1 MKNTSSYSPLLL
13 AFLLVLTITSCDK
26 FEEGVIQEIPFPD
39 HIPELTAT
47 LIVNDQD
54 DKIFAQISSSAAV
67 LDIEGPQ
74 PVQDAVVTLT
84 DEAGQTLYALSESD
98 FDDPVYIL
106 DLVSTFGTTLGMITL
121 TVDAPGFEQIT
132 ATNTMPSKPMFYVSY
147 EYQGDS
153 TSSLWGGPSIQDVY
167 TIDFDNNLGVNKN
180 YLIHIDGL
188 FLDID
193 TIRIESALY
202 PEGVNTSTQE
212 WRTMRFQTR
221 TDPRIT
227 RLTSLDESSVIMVS
241 DESSSSAFSAL
252 HDIQILTK
260 STPEDSKGGPI
271 STRVRVESLSP
282 ELARYYLS
290 VDSYLSGGPDF
301 FAEPSLMYSNVSS
314 GFGCFG
320 LSSQTIIEID

>member
-13 AFLLVLTITSCDK
+13 AFLLVLTLTSCDK
-26 FEEGVIQEIPFPD
+26 FSEGVIQEIPFPD

-54 DKIFAQISSSAAV
+54 DKIFAQISSSASV
-67 LDIEGPQ
+67 LDTEGPQ
-74 PVQDAVVTLT
+74 PVQGAVVTLT
-84 DEAGQTLYALSESD
+84 DEAGQTFYALSESD
-98 FDDPVYIL
+98 FDDSVYTL
-106 DLVSTFGTTLGMITL
+106 ALGSNFGTTSGLTTL

-132 ATNTMPSKPMFYVSY
+132 ATNTMPSKPLFDVSY

-153 TSSLWGGPSIQDVY
+153 TSSPWGGPSIQDVY

-188 FLDID
+188 YLDVD
-193 TIRIESALY
+193 T
-202 PEGVNTSTQE
+202 GTQE
-212 WRTMRFQTR
+212 WLAMRFQTR

-241 DESSSSAFSAL
+241 DESSSSAVSAL
-252 HDIQILTK
+252 HDVQILTK
-260 STPEDSKGGPI
+260 STPEDSKWAPI

-282 ELARYYLS
+282 ELASYYLS

-320 LSSQTIIEID
+320 LASEVIFIVE

>member
-1 MKNTSSYSPLLL
+1 MALLVLIMKNTSSYSPLLL

-39 HIPELTAT
+39 HTPELTAT

-54 DKIFAQISSSAAV
+54 DKIFAQISSSASV
-67 LDIEGPQ
+67 LDTEGPQ
-74 PVQDAVVTLT
+74 PVQGAVVTLT

-98 FDDPVYIL
+98 FYDSVYIL
-106 DLVSTFGTTLGMITL
+106 NLASTFGTTTGMTTL

-132 ATNTMPSKPMFYVSY
+132 ATNTMPSKPLFDVNY

-153 TSSLWGGPSIQDVY
+153 TSSPWEGPSIQDVY
-167 TIDFDNNLGVNKN
+167 TIDFDNNLGVKKN
-180 YLIHIDGL
+180 YLIHIDAL
-188 FLDID
+188 YLDID
-193 TIRIESALY
+193 T
-202 PEGVNTSTQE
+202 GTQE
-212 WRTMRFQTR
+212 WLAMRFQTR

-241 DESSSSAFSAL
+241 DESSSSAVSAL
-252 HDIQILTK
+252 HDVQILTK
-260 STPEDSKGGPI
+260 STPEDSEWAPI

-282 ELARYYLS
+282 ELASYYLS

-301 FAEPSLMYSNVSS
+301 FAEPSLLYSNVSS

-320 LSSQTIIEID
+320 LASEVIFIVE

>member
-1 MKNTSSYSPLLL
+1 MALLVLIMKNTSSYSPLLL
-13 AFLLVLTITSCDK
+13 AFLLVLTITSCEK

-54 DKIFAQISSSAAV
+54 DKIFAQISSSASV
-67 LDIEGPQ
+67 LDTEGPQ
-74 PVQDAVVTLT
+74 PVQGAVVTLT
-84 DEAGQTLYALSESD
+84 DEAGQTFYALSESD
-98 FDDPVYIL
+98 FYDSVYIL
-106 DLVSTFGTTLGMITL
+106 NLASPFGTTTGMTTL

-132 ATNTMPSKPMFYVSY
+132 ATNTMPSKPLFDVSY

-153 TSSLWGGPSIQDVY
+153 TSSPWGGPSIQDVY
-167 TIDFDNNLGVNKN
+167 TIDFDNNLGVKKN
-180 YLIHIDGL
+180 YLIHID
-188 FLDID
+188 
-193 TIRIESALY
+193 ALY
-202 PEGVNTSTQE
+202 QDTETGNEE
-212 WRTMRFQTR
+212 WMAMRFQTR

-241 DESSSSAFSAL
+241 DESSSSAVSAL
-252 HDIQILTK
+252 HDVQILTK
-260 STPEDSKGGPI
+260 STPEDSKWAPI

-282 ELARYYLS
+282 ELASYYLS

-320 LSSQTIIEID
+320 LASEVIFIVE

>member
-13 AFLLVLTITSCDK
+13 AFLLVLTITSCEK

-54 DKIFAQISSSAAV
+54 DKIFAQISSSASV
-67 LDIEGPQ
+67 LDTLGPQ
-74 PVQDAVVTLT
+74 PVQSAVVTLT

-98 FDDPVYIL
+98 FDDSVYIL
-106 DLVSTFGTTLGMITL
+106 DLASTFGTTTGMTTL

-132 ATNTMPSKPMFYVSY
+132 ATNTMPSKPLFDVNY

-153 TSSLWGGPSIQDVY
+153 TSSPWEGPSIQDVY
-167 TIDFDNNLGVNKN
+167 TIDFDNNLGVKKN
-180 YLIHIDGL
+180 YLIHIDAL
-188 FLDID
+188 YLDID
-193 TIRIESALY
+193 T
-202 PEGVNTSTQE
+202 GTQE
-212 WRTMRFQTR
+212 WLAMRFQTR

-241 DESSSSAFSAL
+241 DESSSSAVSAL
-252 HDIQILTK
+252 HDVQILTK
-260 STPEDSKGGPI
+260 STPEDSEWAPI

-282 ELARYYLS
+282 ELASYYLS

-301 FAEPSLMYSNVSS
+301 FAEPSLMYSNV
-314 GFGCFG
+314 
-320 LSSQTIIEID
+320 

>member
-1 MKNTSSYSPLLL
+1 MALLVLIMKNTSSYSPLLL
-13 AFLLVLTITSCDK
+13 AFLLVLTLTSCDK
-26 FEEGVIQEIPFPD
+26 FSEGVIQEIPFPD

-54 DKIFAQISSSAAV
+54 DKIIAQISSSASV
-67 LDIEGPQ
+67 LDTEGPQ
-74 PVQDAVVTLT
+74 PVQGAVVTLT
-84 DEAGQTLYALSESD
+84 DEAGQTIYALSESD
-98 FDDPVYIL
+98 FDDSVYTL
-106 DLVSTFGTTLGMITL
+106 ALASTFGTTTGMTTL

-132 ATNTMPSKPMFYVSY
+132 ATNTMPSKPLFDVNY

-153 TSSLWGGPSIQDVY
+153 TSSPWEGPSIQDVY
-167 TIDFDNNLGVNKN
+167 TIDFDNNLGVKKN
-180 YLIHIDGL
+180 YLIHIDAL
-188 FLDID
+188 YQDID
-193 TIRIESALY
+193 T
-202 PEGVNTSTQE
+202 GNQE
-212 WRTMRFQTR
+212 WLAMRFQTR

-241 DESSSSAFSAL
+241 DESSSSAVSAL
-252 HDIQILTK
+252 HDVQILTK
-260 STPEDSKGGPI
+260 STPEDSEWAPI

-282 ELARYYLS
+282 ELASYYLS

>member
-13 AFLLVLTITSCDK
+13 AFLLVLTITSCEK

-54 DKIFAQISSSAAV
+54 DKIFAQISSSASV
-67 LDIEGPQ
+67 LDTEGPQ
-74 PVQDAVVTLT
+74 PVQGAVVTLT

-98 FDDPVYIL
+98 FYDSVYIL
-106 DLVSTFGTTLGMITL
+106 NLASTFGTTTGMTTL

-132 ATNTMPSKPMFYVSY
+132 ATNTMPSKPLFDVNY

-153 TSSLWGGPSIQDVY
+153 TSSPWEGPSIQDVY
-167 TIDFDNNLGVNKN
+167 TIDFDNNLGVKKN
-180 YLIHIDGL
+180 YLIHIDAL
-188 FLDID
+188 YIDID
-193 TIRIESALY
+193 T
-202 PEGVNTSTQE
+202 GTQE
-212 WRTMRFQTR
+212 WLAMRFQTR

-241 DESSSSAFSAL
+241 DESSSSAVSAL
-252 HDIQILTK
+252 HDVQILTK
-260 STPEDSKGGPI
+260 STPEDSEWAPI

-282 ELARYYLS
+282 ELASYYLS

-301 FAEPSLMYSNVSS
+301 FAEPSLLYSNVSS

-320 LSSQTIIEID
+320 LASEVIFIVE

>member
-1 MKNTSSYSPLLL
+1 MALLVLIMKNTSSYSPLLL
-13 AFLLVLTITSCDK
+13 AFLLVLTITSCEK

-54 DKIFAQISSSAAV
+54 DKIFAQISSSASV
-67 LDIEGPQ
+67 LDTEGPQ
-74 PVQDAVVTLT
+74 PVQGAVVTLT
-84 DEAGQTLYALSESD
+84 DEAGQTFYALSESD
-98 FDDPVYIL
+98 FYDSVYIL
-106 DLVSTFGTTLGMITL
+106 NLASPFGTTTGMTTL

-132 ATNTMPSKPMFYVSY
+132 ATNTMPSKPMFDVIY

-153 TSSLWGGPSIQDVY
+153 TSSPWGGPSIQDVY

-188 FLDID
+188 YLDVD
-193 TIRIESALY
+193 T
-202 PEGVNTSTQE
+202 GTQE
-212 WRTMRFQTR
+212 WLAMRFQTR

-241 DESSSSAFSAL
+241 DESSSSAVSAL
-252 HDIQILTK
+252 HDVQILTK
-260 STPEDSKGGPI
+260 STPEDSKWAPI

-282 ELARYYLS
+282 ELASYYLS

-320 LSSQTIIEID
+320 LASEVIFIVE

>member
-1 MKNTSSYSPLLL
+1 MKNSPSYTPLLQ
-13 AFLLVLTITSCDK
+13 AFLLALTITSCEK
-26 FEEGVIQEIPFPD
+26 FTEGVVQEIPFPD
-39 HIPELTAT
+39 HIPVLTAT

-54 DKIFAQISSSAAV
+54 DKIFAQISSSASV
-67 LDIEGPQ
+67 LDTEGPQ
-74 PVQDAVVTLT
+74 PVQGAVVTLT

-98 FDDPVYIL
+98 FDDSVYIL
-106 DLVSTFGTTLGMITL
+106 DLASPFGTTTGMTTL

-132 ATNTMPSKPMFYVSY
+132 ATNTMPSKPLFDVSY

-153 TSSLWGGPSIQDVY
+153 TSSPWGGPSIQDVY

-188 FLDID
+188 YLDID
-193 TIRIESALY
+193 T
-202 PEGVNTSTQE
+202 GTQE
-212 WRTMRFQTR
+212 WLAMRFQTR

-227 RLTSLDESSVIMVS
+227 RLTNLDESSVIMVS
-241 DESSSSAFSAL
+241 DESSSSAVSAL
-252 HDIQILTK
+252 HDVQILTK
-260 STPEDSKGGPI
+260 STPEDSEWAPI
-271 STRVRVESLSP
+271 STRVRVESLSA
-282 ELARYYLS
+282 ELASYYLS

>member
-1 MKNTSSYSPLLL
+1 MALLVLIMKNTSSYSPLLL
-13 AFLLVLTITSCDK
+13 AFLLVLTITSCEK

-39 HIPELTAT
+39 HTPELTAT

-54 DKIFAQISSSAAV
+54 DKIFAQISSSASV
-67 LDIEGPQ
+67 LDTEGPQ
-74 PVQDAVVTLT
+74 PVQGAVVTLT
-84 DEAGQTLYALSESD
+84 DEAGQTFYALSESD
-98 FDDPVYIL
+98 FYDSVYIL
-106 DLVSTFGTTLGMITL
+106 NLASPFGTTTGMTTL

-132 ATNTMPSKPMFYVSY
+132 ATNTMPSKPLFDVSY

-153 TSSLWGGPSIQDVY
+153 TSSPWGGPSIQDVY

-188 FLDID
+188 YLDVD
-193 TIRIESALY
+193 T
-202 PEGVNTSTQE
+202 GTQE
-212 WRTMRFQTR
+212 WLAMRFQTR

-241 DESSSSAFSAL
+241 DESSSSAVSAL
-252 HDIQILTK
+252 HDVQILTK
-260 STPEDSKGGPI
+260 STPEDSKWAPI

-282 ELARYYLS
+282 ELASYYLS

-320 LSSQTIIEID
+320 LASEVIFIVE

>member
-26 FEEGVIQEIPFPD
+26 FSEGVIQEIPFPD

-54 DKIFAQISSSAAV
+54 DKIIAQISSSASV
-67 LDIEGPQ
+67 LDTEGPQ
-74 PVQDAVVTLT
+74 PVQGAVVTLT
-84 DEAGQTLYALSESD
+84 DEAGQTIYALSESD
-98 FDDPVYIL
+98 FYDPEYIL
-106 DLVSTFGTTLGMITL
+106 DLESTFGTTSGLTTL

-132 ATNTMPSKPMFYVSY
+132 ATNTMPSKPLFDVTY

-153 TSSLWGGPSIQDVY
+153 TSSPWEGPSIQDVY
-167 TIDFDNNLGVNKN
+167 TLDFDNNLGVKKN
-180 YLIHIDGL
+180 YLIHIDAL
-188 FLDID
+188 YQDID
-193 TIRIESALY
+193 T
-202 PEGVNTSTQE
+202 GTQE
-212 WRTMRFQTR
+212 WFAMRFQTR

-241 DESSSSAFSAL
+241 DESSSSAVSAS
-252 HDIQILTK
+252 HDVQILTK
-260 STPEDSKGGPI
+260 STPEDSKWAPI

-282 ELARYYLS
+282 ELASYYLS
-290 VDSYLSGGPDF
+290 VDSYLSGGPDI

-320 LSSQTIIEID
+320 LASEVIFIVE

>member
-1 MKNTSSYSPLLL
+1 MALLVLIMKNTSSYSPLLL
-13 AFLLVLTITSCDK
+13 AFLLVLTITSCEK

-54 DKIFAQISSSAAV
+54 DKIIAQISSSASV
-67 LDIEGPQ
+67 LDTEGPQ
-74 PVQDAVVTLT
+74 PVQGAVVTLT
-84 DEAGQTLYALSESD
+84 DEAGQTIYALSESD
-98 FDDPVYIL
+98 FDDSVYTL
-106 DLVSTFGTTLGMITL
+106 ALGSNFGTTSGLTTL

-132 ATNTMPSKPMFYVSY
+132 ATNTMPSKPLFDVSY

-153 TSSLWGGPSIQDVY
+153 TSSPWGGPSIQDVY

-188 FLDID
+188 YLDVD
-193 TIRIESALY
+193 T
-202 PEGVNTSTQE
+202 GTQE
-212 WRTMRFQTR
+212 WLAMRFQTR

-241 DESSSSAFSAL
+241 DESSSSAVSAL
-252 HDIQILTK
+252 HDVQILTK
-260 STPEDSKGGPI
+260 STPEDSKWAPI

-282 ELARYYLS
+282 ELASYYLS

-301 FAEPSLMYSNVSS
+301 FAEPSLLYSNVSS

-320 LSSQTIIEID
+320 LASEVIFIVE

>member
-1 MKNTSSYSPLLL
+1 MKNTSSYIPLLH
-13 AFLLVLTITSCDK
+13 AFILVLTITSCDK
-26 FEEGVIQEIPFPD
+26 FAEGVIREIPFPD
-39 HIPELTAT
+39 HTPELTAT

-54 DKIFAQISSSAAV
+54 DKIFAQISSSASV
-67 LDIEGPQ
+67 LDTEGPQ
-74 PVQDAVVTLT
+74 PVQGAVVTLT

-98 FDDPVYIL
+98 FDDSVYIL
-106 DLVSTFGTTLGMITL
+106 DLASTFGTTTGMTTL

-132 ATNTMPSKPMFYVSY
+132 ATNTMPSKPLFDVNY

-153 TSSLWGGPSIQDVY
+153 TSSPWEGPSIQDVY
-167 TIDFDNNLGVNKN
+167 TIDFDNNLGVKKN

-188 FLDID
+188 YLDVD
-193 TIRIESALY
+193 T
-202 PEGVNTSTQE
+202 GTQE
-212 WRTMRFQTR
+212 WLAMRFQTR

-241 DESSSSAFSAL
+241 DESSSSAVSAL
-252 HDIQILTK
+252 HDVQILTK
-260 STPEDSKGGPI
+260 STPEDSEWAPI

-282 ELARYYLS
+282 ELASYYLS

-301 FAEPSLMYSNVSS
+301 FAEPSLLYSNVSS

-320 LSSQTIIEID
+320 LASEVIFIVE

>member
-13 AFLLVLTITSCDK
+13 AFLLALTITSCEK

-39 HIPELTAT
+39 HTPELTAT

-54 DKIFAQISSSAAV
+54 DKIFAQISSSASV
-67 LDIEGPQ
+67 LDTEGPQ
-74 PVQDAVVTLT
+74 PVQGAVVTLT
-84 DEAGQTLYALSESD
+84 DEAGQTFYALSESD
-98 FDDPVYIL
+98 FYDSVYIL
-106 DLVSTFGTTLGMITL
+106 NLASTFGTTTGMTTL
-121 TVDAPGFEQIT
+121 TVDAPGFDQIT
-132 ATNTMPSKPMFYVSY
+132 ATNTMPSKPLFDVSY

-153 TSSLWGGPSIQDVY
+153 TSSPWGGPSIQDVY

-188 FLDID
+188 YLDVD
-193 TIRIESALY
+193 T
-202 PEGVNTSTQE
+202 GTQE
-212 WRTMRFQTR
+212 WLAMRFQTR

-241 DESSSSAFSAL
+241 DESSSSAVSAL
-252 HDIQILTK
+252 HDVQILTK
-260 STPEDSKGGPI
+260 STPEDSKWAPI

-282 ELARYYLS
+282 ELASYYLS

-301 FAEPSLMYSNVSS
+301 FAEPSLLYSNVSS

-320 LSSQTIIEID
+320 LASEVIFIVE

>member
-1 MKNTSSYSPLLL
+1 MALLVLIMKNTSSYSPLLL
-13 AFLLVLTITSCDK
+13 AFLLVLTITSCEK

-39 HIPELTAT
+39 HTPELTAT

-54 DKIFAQISSSAAV
+54 DKIFAQISSSASV
-67 LDIEGPQ
+67 LDTEGPQ
-74 PVQDAVVTLT
+74 PVQGAVVTLT

-98 FDDPVYIL
+98 FYDSVYIL
-106 DLVSTFGTTLGMITL
+106 NLASTFGTTTGMTTL

-132 ATNTMPSKPMFYVSY
+132 ATNTMPSKPLFDVNY

-153 TSSLWGGPSIQDVY
+153 TSSPWEGPSIQDVY
-167 TIDFDNNLGVNKN
+167 TIDFDNNLGVKKN
-180 YLIHIDGL
+180 YLIHIDAL
-188 FLDID
+188 YLDID
-193 TIRIESALY
+193 T
-202 PEGVNTSTQE
+202 GTQE
-212 WRTMRFQTR
+212 WLAMRFQTR

-241 DESSSSAFSAL
+241 DESSSSAVSAL
-252 HDIQILTK
+252 HDVQILTK
-260 STPEDSKGGPI
+260 STPEDSEWAPI

-282 ELARYYLS
+282 ELASYYLS

-320 LSSQTIIEID
+320 LASEVIFIVE

>member
-1 MKNTSSYSPLLL
+1 MALLVLIMKNTSSYSPLLL
-13 AFLLVLTITSCDK
+13 AFLLVLTITSCEK

-39 HIPELTAT
+39 HTPELTAT

-54 DKIFAQISSSAAV
+54 DKIFAQISSSASV
-67 LDIEGPQ
+67 LDTEGPQ
-74 PVQDAVVTLT
+74 PVQGAVVTLT

-98 FDDPVYIL
+98 FDDSVYIL
-106 DLVSTFGTTLGMITL
+106 DLASTFGTTTGMTTL

-132 ATNTMPSKPMFYVSY
+132 ATNTMPSKPLFDVNY

-153 TSSLWGGPSIQDVY
+153 TSSPWEGPSIQDVY
-167 TIDFDNNLGVNKN
+167 TIDFDNNLGVKKN
-180 YLIHIDGL
+180 YLIHIDAL
-188 FLDID
+188 YQDID
-193 TIRIESALY
+193 T
-202 PEGVNTSTQE
+202 GNQE
-212 WRTMRFQTR
+212 WLAMRFQTR

-241 DESSSSAFSAL
+241 DESSSSAVSAL
-252 HDIQILTK
+252 HDVQILTK
-260 STPEDSKGGPI
+260 STPEDSKWAPI
-271 STRVRVESLSP
+271 KTRVRVESLSP
-282 ELARYYLS
+282 ELASYYLS

-320 LSSQTIIEID
+320 LASEVIFIVE

>member
-13 AFLLVLTITSCDK
+13 AFLLVLTITSCEK

-39 HIPELTAT
+39 HTPELTAT

-54 DKIFAQISSSAAV
+54 DKIIAQISSSASV
-67 LDIEGPQ
+67 LDTEGPQ
-74 PVQDAVVTLT
+74 PVQGAVVTLT

-98 FDDPVYIL
+98 FDDSVYIL
-106 DLVSTFGTTLGMITL
+106 DLASTFGTTTGMTTL

-132 ATNTMPSKPMFYVSY
+132 ATNTMPSKPLFDVNY

-153 TSSLWGGPSIQDVY
+153 TSSPWEGPSTQDVY
-167 TIDFDNNLGVNKN
+167 TIDFDNNLGVKKN
-180 YLIHIDGL
+180 YLIHIDAL
-188 FLDID
+188 YQDID
-193 TIRIESALY
+193 T
-202 PEGVNTSTQE
+202 GNQE
-212 WRTMRFQTR
+212 WLAMRFQTR

-241 DESSSSAFSAL
+241 DESSSSAVSAL
-252 HDIQILTK
+252 HDVQILTK
-260 STPEDSKGGPI
+260 STPEDSEWAPI

-282 ELARYYLS
+282 ELASYYLS

-301 FAEPSLMYSNVSS
+301 FAEPSLLYSNVSS

-320 LSSQTIIEID
+320 LASEVIFIVE

>member
-1 MKNTSSYSPLLL
+1 MALLVLIMKNTSSYSPLLL
-13 AFLLVLTITSCDK
+13 AFLLVLTITSCEK

-39 HIPELTAT
+39 HTPELTAT

-54 DKIFAQISSSAAV
+54 DKIFAQISSSASV
-67 LDIEGPQ
+67 LDTEGPQ
-74 PVQDAVVTLT
+74 PVQGAVVTLT

-98 FDDPVYIL
+98 FDDSVYIL
-106 DLVSTFGTTLGMITL
+106 DLASTFGTTTGMTTL

-132 ATNTMPSKPMFYVSY
+132 ATNTMPSKPLFDVSY

-153 TSSLWGGPSIQDVY
+153 TSSPWGGPSIQDVY
-167 TIDFDNNLGVNKN
+167 TIDFDNNLGVKKN
-180 YLIHIDGL
+180 YLIHIDAL
-188 FLDID
+188 YIDID
-193 TIRIESALY
+193 T
-202 PEGVNTSTQE
+202 GTQE
-212 WRTMRFQTR
+212 WLAMRFQTR

-241 DESSSSAFSAL
+241 DESSSSAVSAL
-252 HDIQILTK
+252 HDVQILTK
-260 STPEDSKGGPI
+260 STPEDSKWAPI

-282 ELARYYLS
+282 ELASYYLS

-320 LSSQTIIEID
+320 LASEVIFIVE

>member
-13 AFLLVLTITSCDK
+13 ALLLVLTITSCDK

-74 PVQDAVVTLT
+74 PVQGAVVTLT

-106 DLVSTFGTTLGMITL
+106 DLASTFGTTTGMTTL

-132 ATNTMPSKPMFYVSY
+132 ATNTMPSKPMFDVSY

-153 TSSLWGGPSIQDVY
+153 TSLGGPPIQDVY
-167 TIDFDNNLGVNKN
+167 TIDFDNNLGAKKN

-188 FLDID
+188 YLDID

-241 DESSSSAFSAL
+241 DESSSSAVSAL
-252 HDIQILTK
+252 HDVQILTK
-260 STPEDSKGGPI
+260 SIPEDSEWAPI

-290 VDSYLSGGPDF
+290 VDSYLSGGLDF

-320 LSSQTIIEID
+320 LASEDIFIVE

>member
-1 MKNTSSYSPLLL
+1 MALLVLIMKNTSSYSPLLL
-13 AFLLVLTITSCDK
+13 AFLLALTITSCEK

-54 DKIFAQISSSAAV
+54 DKIFAQISSSASV
-67 LDIEGPQ
+67 LDTEGPQ
-74 PVQDAVVTLT
+74 PVQGAVVTLT
-84 DEAGQTLYALSESD
+84 DEAGQTFYALSESD
-98 FDDPVYIL
+98 FYDSVYIL
-106 DLVSTFGTTLGMITL
+106 NLASPFGTTTGMTTL

-132 ATNTMPSKPMFYVSY
+132 ATNTMPSKPLFDVSY

-153 TSSLWGGPSIQDVY
+153 TSSPWDGPSIQDVY

-188 FLDID
+188 YLDVD
-193 TIRIESALY
+193 T
-202 PEGVNTSTQE
+202 GTQE
-212 WRTMRFQTR
+212 WLAMRFQTR

-241 DESSSSAFSAL
+241 DESSSSAVSAL
-252 HDIQILTK
+252 HDVQILTK
-260 STPEDSKGGPI
+260 STPEDSKWAPI

-282 ELARYYLS
+282 ELASYYLS

-320 LSSQTIIEID
+320 LASEVIFIVE

>member
-1 MKNTSSYSPLLL
+1 MALLVLIMKNTSSYSPLLL
-13 AFLLVLTITSCDK
+13 AFLLVLTITSCEK

-39 HIPELTAT
+39 HTPELTAT

-54 DKIFAQISSSAAV
+54 DKIFAQISSSASV
-67 LDIEGPQ
+67 LDTEGPQ
-74 PVQDAVVTLT
+74 PVQGAVVTLT

-98 FDDPVYIL
+98 FDDSVYIL
-106 DLVSTFGTTLGMITL
+106 DLASTFGTTTGMTTL

-132 ATNTMPSKPMFYVSY
+132 ATNTMPSKPLFDVNY

-153 TSSLWGGPSIQDVY
+153 TSSPWEGPSIQDVY
-167 TIDFDNNLGVNKN
+167 TIDFDNNLGVKKN
-180 YLIHIDGL
+180 YLIHIDAL
-188 FLDID
+188 YQDID
-193 TIRIESALY
+193 T
-202 PEGVNTSTQE
+202 GNQE
-212 WRTMRFQTR
+212 WLAMRFQTR

-241 DESSSSAFSAL
+241 DESSSSAVSAL
-252 HDIQILTK
+252 HDVQILTK
-260 STPEDSKGGPI
+260 STPEDSEWAPI

-282 ELARYYLS
+282 ELASYYLS

-301 FAEPSLMYSNVSS
+301 FAEPSLLYSNVSS

-320 LSSQTIIEID
+320 LASEVIFIVE

>member
-1 MKNTSSYSPLLL
+1 MALLVLIMKNTSSYSPLLL
-13 AFLLVLTITSCDK
+13 AFLLVLTITSCEK

-39 HIPELTAT
+39 HTPELTAT

-54 DKIFAQISSSAAV
+54 DKIFAQISSSASV
-67 LDIEGPQ
+67 LDTEGPQ
-74 PVQDAVVTLT
+74 PVQGAVVTLT

-98 FDDPVYIL
+98 FDDSVYIL
-106 DLVSTFGTTLGMITL
+106 DLASTFGTTTGMTTL

-132 ATNTMPSKPMFYVSY
+132 ATNTMPSKPLFDVNY

-153 TSSLWGGPSIQDVY
+153 TSSPWEGPSIQDVY
-167 TIDFDNNLGVNKN
+167 TIDFDNNLGVKKN
-180 YLIHIDGL
+180 YLIHIDAL
-188 FLDID
+188 YQDID
-193 TIRIESALY
+193 T
-202 PEGVNTSTQE
+202 GNQE
-212 WRTMRFQTR
+212 WLAMRFQTR

-241 DESSSSAFSAL
+241 DESSSSAVSAL
-252 HDIQILTK
+252 HDVQILTK
-260 STPEDSKGGPI
+260 STPEDSKWAPI

-282 ELARYYLS
+282 ELASYYLS

-320 LSSQTIIEID
+320 LASEVIFIVE

>member
-1 MKNTSSYSPLLL
+1 MALLVLIMKNTSSYSPLLL
-13 AFLLVLTITSCDK
+13 AFLLVLTITSCEK

-54 DKIFAQISSSAAV
+54 DKIFAQISSSASV
-67 LDIEGPQ
+67 LDTEGPQ
-74 PVQDAVVTLT
+74 PVQGAVVTLT
-84 DEAGQTLYALSESD
+84 DEAGQTFYALSESD
-98 FDDPVYIL
+98 FYDSVYIL
-106 DLVSTFGTTLGMITL
+106 NLASPFGTTTGMTTL

-132 ATNTMPSKPMFYVSY
+132 ATNTMPSKPLFDVSY

-153 TSSLWGGPSIQDVY
+153 TSSPWGGPSIQDVY

-188 FLDID
+188 YLDVD
-193 TIRIESALY
+193 T
-202 PEGVNTSTQE
+202 GTQE
-212 WRTMRFQTR
+212 WLAMRFQTR

-227 RLTSLDESSVIMVS
+227 RLTNLDESSVIMVS
-241 DESSSSAFSAL
+241 DESSSSAVSAL
-252 HDIQILTK
+252 HDVQILTK
-260 STPEDSKGGPI
+260 STPEDSEWAPI
-271 STRVRVESLSP
+271 STRVRVESLSA
-282 ELARYYLS
+282 ELASYYLS

-320 LSSQTIIEID
+320 LASEVIFIVE

>member
-1 MKNTSSYSPLLL
+1 MALLVLIMKNTSSYSPLLL
-13 AFLLVLTITSCDK
+13 AFLLVLTITSCEK

-54 DKIFAQISSSAAV
+54 DQIFAQISSSASV
-67 LDIEGPQ
+67 LDTEGPQ
-74 PVQDAVVTLT
+74 PVQGAVVTLT

-98 FDDPVYIL
+98 FDDSVYIL
-106 DLVSTFGTTLGMITL
+106 DLASTFGTTTGMTTL

-132 ATNTMPSKPMFYVSY
+132 ATNTMPSKPLFDVSY

-153 TSSLWGGPSIQDVY
+153 TSSPWDGPSIQDVY
-167 TIDFDNNLGVNKN
+167 TINFDNNLGVKKN
-180 YLIHIDGL
+180 YLIHID
-188 FLDID
+188 
-193 TIRIESALY
+193 ALY
-202 PEGVNTSTQE
+202 QDTETGNEE
-212 WRTMRFQTR
+212 WMAMRFQTR

-241 DESSSSAFSAL
+241 DESSSSAASAL
-252 HDIQILTK
+252 YDVQILTK
-260 STPEDSKGGPI
+260 STPEDSKWAPI

-282 ELARYYLS
+282 ELASYYLS
-290 VDSYLSGGPDF
+290 VDSYLSGGPDL

-320 LSSQTIIEID
+320 LASEVIFIVE